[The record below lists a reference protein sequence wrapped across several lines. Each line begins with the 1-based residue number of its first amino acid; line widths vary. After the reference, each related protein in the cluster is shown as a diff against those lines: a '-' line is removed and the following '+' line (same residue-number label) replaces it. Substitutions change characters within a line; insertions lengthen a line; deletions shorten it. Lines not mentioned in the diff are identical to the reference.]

1 MTNEKL
7 VECIQASDKKKEH
20 LHQLWKQNYPLIVSL
35 ASKYG
40 NHENCEDLLQEGYMG
55 LHAAAMNYDLQ
66 GKALFITYAVYWVKQ
81 KMIQY
86 LKKNYSAARFPSY
99 MVELITKY
107 KKVSGQFQ
115 KEYGREPSKE
125 EYKALLDVSDREFR
139 NIQKAV
145 YTSIAHSLN
154 ESMSMED
161 SETELEDLIPANM
174 NIENDTAHKIDHEKM
189 SKILWT
195 LIGQLPDSEAEVIT
209 KRYQDELSA
218 KEVGDLFGLTEKQIN
233 NINAD
238 ARRRIRMSPAGKELR
253 EYYIQYM

>member
-1 MTNEKL
+1 MT
-7 VECIQASDKKKEH
+7 A
-20 LHQLWKQNYPLIVSL
+20 
-35 ASKYG
+35 
-40 NHENCEDLLQEGYMG
+40 QESI
-55 LHAAAMNYDLQ
+55 N
-66 GKALFITYAVYWVKQ
+66 
-81 KMIQY
+81 
-86 LKKNYSAARFPSY
+86 
-99 MVELITKY
+99 
-107 KKVSGQFQ
+107 
-115 KEYGREPSKE
+115 REPSKE

-139 NIQKAV
+139 NIQRAV
-145 YTSIAHSLN
+145 YTSTAHSLN

-161 SETELEDLIPANM
+161 CETELEDLIPANV
-174 NIENDTAHKIDHEKM
+174 NIENDTAHKMDHEKM

-218 KEVGDLFGLTEKQIN
+218 EEVGDLFGLTEKQIN